1 MFPRTFTLRL
11 FAALCWFPAIIAS
24 LGHVTAEGIGPREE
38 FFEQQIRP
46 LLINKCQSC
55 HDASLQESDL
65 RLDSLDGILQGGV
78 SGPAAIAGE
87 PGESRLIHAV
97 LGTKGVERMP
107 PDTPLEEHEI
117 MLLRRWV
124 KMGLP
129 WTPEDQP
136 APALGDQNAIGAIAK
151 KHWAFQPIATPAP
164 PTVEPNEHTRG
175 LDLSAWQNNPIDA
188 FVFDRLA
195 KAKLAP
201 NPPAT
206 RAEILRRLSFD
217 LVGLPPTFAETQ
229 SFIDNSRDD
238 ATLIEETVDRLL
250 ASEHHGER
258 WARYWLDLAR
268 YADTRDWQ
276 AQAELRYP
284 YAYTYRDYVIASLN
298 ADKPYDQFL
307 KEQIA
312 ADCYVEHSNA
322 PELAALG
329 FLTIGPQFRND
340 RLEQAA
346 DKIDVIGR
354 GLMGI
359 TISCARCHDHKYD
372 PIPIEDYYSLYGVFA
387 SCSTP
392 DSFPVIHTAAR
403 SVDAE
408 ALADFQRCLNE
419 KQQALLLYKQD
430 LRRDAVADLKKR
442 MANYLDAFVVMGL
455 EQKKEIR
462 GIKSQFKIME
472 TAMTPFSQLLLQR
485 LQRKTDR
492 NHPVLRPWHDAL
504 SLDEKQFQQQ
514 REKLLAAWK
523 SAPELNPVV
532 LRSLEEAAPKNRSE
546 IVAVY
551 ARLFSR
557 VLEQSQARIAK
568 TPEADAALSQAH
580 DEEIRLALMDDG
592 GWLDLDIEVVANA
605 SRLSGL
611 GRKKLGDLAKEITE
625 VEATH
630 PGAPP
635 RAMTLVDNEV
645 PIKPFVLLRGEPA
658 RKGDRVDRQFI
669 SILSPEPRKPFV
681 EGSGRRE
688 LAEAITSPTNSLT
701 PRVLVN
707 RVWSKYFGK
716 GLVESL
722 DDFGL
727 RSEPPSHPQ
736 LLDHLASEFMRNGW
750 SLKWLH
756 KAITTSQTYAQS
768 SGRREAAMR
777 IDPDNRLLW
786 RHNRRRLD
794 FEAMRDS
801 ILCASGNLD
810 TTVGGKSVKLSER
823 PFTTRR
829 SVYAYIDRIE
839 LDPILRTFDFASPSA
854 SAASRAETT
863 IPQQALFG
871 MNHPFVAEQATRIA
885 ASAQHTDRDQAIKQV
900 YQQVFARDP
909 RNDEVRI
916 ANSFLESSRSQSGN
930 LDRSVWQYGYGP
942 NAKLDANFTLMDSF
956 RSLTHWTGKFYQ
968 AAVDFPDPEL
978 GHLRLTDS
986 GAHTGRDNDHSV
998 IRRWIAPDDGIV
1010 NVNGTVKHSRENG
1023 DGVIAV
1029 VRSGSVYE
1037 SFDACRSEAK
1047 TLVKRIEV
1055 KQGDVIDFIVAP
1067 GKTATSDA
1075 HTWIV
1080 LIRGV
1085 GGNLL
1090 DLEWR
1095 SNTGFSAP
1103 PPPALTPL
1111 AQLAQALLLT
1121 NEFLYLD

>member
-1 MFPRTFTLRL
+1 MFSRTFTLRL
-11 FAALCWFPAIIAS
+11 FASLYWLSALSILPIN
-24 LGHVTAEGIGPREE
+24 LHAEGLGPREE

-46 LLINKCQSC
+46 LLIAKCQSC
-55 HDASLQESDL
+55 HDASLQESEL
-65 RLDSLDGILQGGV
+65 RLDSLDGVLQGGV

-97 LGTKGVERMP
+97 LGTNGAERMP
-107 PDTPLEEHEI
+107 PEEPLDEHEI
-117 MLLRRWV
+117 LLLRRWV

-136 APALGDQNAIGAIAK
+136 TPALGDQNAINVIAK
-151 KHWAFQPIATPAP
+151 KHWAFQPIAIPTP
-164 PTVEPNEHTRG
+164 PTVQTGNHTRG
-175 LDLSAWQNNPIDA
+175 LNLSAWQNNPIDA
-188 FVFDRLA
+188 FILHRLA
-195 KAKLAP
+195 KANLAP
-201 NPPAT
+201 NPPAK

-217 LVGLPPTFAETQ
+217 LIGLPPTFAETQ
-229 SFIDNSRDD
+229 SFIDDTRDD
-238 ATLIEETVDRLL
+238 LTVIEDTVDRLL

-258 WARYWLDLAR
+258 WSRYWLDLAR

-298 ADKPYDQFL
+298 ADKPYDQFVN
-307 KEQIA
+307 EQIA
-312 ADCYVEHSNA
+312 ADFFHKQPDA

-387 SCSTP
+387 SCSIPET
-392 DSFPVIHTAAR
+392 FPVIKTAAT

-408 ALADFQRCLNE
+408 VLADFQRRLSE
-419 KQQALLLYKQD
+419 KQQVLLSYKQD
-430 LRRDAVADLKKR
+430 LRRDAIADLQQR
-442 MANYLDAFVVMGL
+442 LPIYLDAFVVMGL
-455 EQKKEIR
+455 EQKQEIR
-462 GIKSQFKIME
+462 GVKSQFKIIE
-472 TAMTPFSQLLLQR
+472 TAMTPFNQSLLQR

-514 REKLLAAWK
+514 REKLLATWK

-532 LRSLEEAAPKNRSE
+532 LRELAEASPQNRKDV
-546 IVAVY
+546 VAIY
-551 ARLFSR
+551 AHLFNR
-557 VLEQSQARIAK
+557 VLAQWRATIEK
-568 TPEADAALSQAH
+568 NPEADAMLPQPH
-580 DEEIRLALMDDG
+580 DEAIRLTLMDDG
-592 GWLDLDIEVVANA
+592 GLLDLDIEDVANA
-605 SRLSGL
+605 SRLLGL
-611 GRKKLGDLAKEITE
+611 GRKKLGDLDKEITE

-630 PGAPP
+630 PGAPS
-635 RAMTLVDNEV
+635 RAMTLVDNDK
-645 PIKPFVLLRGEPA
+645 PITPFVLLRGEQA

-681 EGSGRRE
+681 DGSGRRE

-701 PRVLVN
+701 SRVLVN

-727 RSEPPSHPQ
+727 RSEPPSHPE
-736 LLDHLASEFMRNGW
+736 LLDYLASEFMRNGW

-756 KAITTSQTYAQS
+756 KLIVTSQTYAQS
-768 SGRREAAMR
+768 SGRRESAMSV
-777 IDPDNRLLW
+777 DPDNRLLW
-786 RHNRRRLD
+786 RQNRRRLD

-801 ILCASGNLD
+801 ILCAAGNLD

-854 SAASRAETT
+854 SAASRPETT

-885 ASAQHTDRDQAIKQV
+885 ASAQHTDSDQAIKHV
-900 YQQVFARDP
+900 YQQVFSRNP

-916 ANSFLESSRSQSGN
+916 ANSFLESSRSQTGN
-930 LDRSVWQYGYGP
+930 LDGSVWQYGYGP
-942 NAKLDANFTLMDSF
+942 HAKFDAHFTLEKSF
-956 RSLTHWTGKFYQ
+956 QALMYWTGKFYQ
-968 AAVDFPDPEL
+968 ASAEFPDPVL

-998 IRRWIAPDDGIV
+998 IRRWITPDDGIV
-1010 NVNGTVKHSRENG
+1010 NVNGNLKHSRENG

-1037 SFDACRSEAK
+1037 TFEAYRSEAK

-1055 KQGDVIDFIVAP
+1055 KQGDVIDLIVAP
-1067 GKTATSDA
+1067 GATATSDS
-1075 HTWIV
+1075 HTWV
-1080 LIRGV
+1080 TYVRGV

-1090 DLEWR
+1090 DQEWR
-1095 SNTGFSAP
+1095 SSMGFSAP